1 LGIDGDSPPASDEAG
16 AARPSSSTAIPAL
29 EETHVTPTAATDPT
43 TLADWAQQAAGL
55 RPRCGIYIDGEFG
68 PSVSGTTFE
77 SINPAT
83 GEILATVASG
93 QQSDVDA
100 AVRSARRAF
109 EDGGWS
115 RSSVGDR
122 RRVLLRLA
130 ELINEH
136 RIELALLD
144 SMDMG
149 KLVNEAFTV
158 DVPSAAGLFSYY
170 GEALDKINGEI
181 APTEPGNLALV
192 TREPLGV
199 VGAVTPWNF
208 PLDLATWKV
217 APALAAGNSV
227 VLKPSERAP
236 LSSLRLAELATE
248 AGLPAGVFNVV
259 PGFGETAGAALGLHE
274 DVDVLAFTGST
285 ATGKRFLRY
294 ASESNLKQVW
304 LECGGKSPNV
314 IFADADLD
322 AAVDMAAFGAF
333 YNQGAVCSANS
344 RLLVQKSVAEEFVA
358 DLVGRAAGMR
368 PGDPLDPEA
377 SQGAIV
383 DEAHT
388 RHVLGFVDRARDSGQ
403 VAVGGQRRTI
413 DGRGCFIEP
422 TVVTGLAPSAELVT
436 EEVFGPVVTVQ
447 TFDDENEAIR
457 MANNTVYGLAA
468 SVWTNDLRRAHTVAA
483 ALRAGTVSVNTVDA
497 LSSQTPFGGFRQS
510 GFGRDLSLHALD
522 KYTGLK
528 TTWFKL

>member
-1 LGIDGDSPPASDEAG
+1 VTTIAEA
-16 AARPSSSTAIPAL
+16 
-29 EETHVTPTAATDPT
+29 DPT
-43 TLADWAQQAAGL
+43 TLADWARHATGVS
-55 RPRCGIYIDGEFG
+55 PRDGIYIGGEFRPADSG
-68 PSVSGTTFE
+68 ATFDSV
-77 SINPAT
+77 NPAT
-83 GEILATVASG
+83 GDVLASVASA
-93 QQSDVDA
+93 QTSDVDA
-100 AVRSARRAF
+100 AVRSARGAF
-109 EDGGWS
+109 DSGDWS
-115 RSSVGDR
+115 RSSVSER
-122 RRVLLRLA
+122 KRVLLRLA

-149 KLVNEAFTV
+149 KLVSEAFTV
-158 DVPSAAGLFSYY
+158 DVPSAAGLFAYY

-181 APTEPGNLALV
+181 APTEPGNLALI

-208 PLDLATWKV
+208 PLDLAVWKV

-248 AGLPAGVFNVV
+248 AGLPPGVFNVI
-259 PGFGETAGAALGLHE
+259 PGLGETAGGALGLHP

-294 ASESNLKQVW
+294 AADSNLKQVW

-314 IFADADLD
+314 VFADADLEQ
-322 AAVDMAAFGAF
+322 AVEMALFGAF
-333 YNQGAVCSANS
+333 YNQGAVCSSNS
-344 RLLVQKSVAEEFVA
+344 RLLVQKSVADQFVA
-358 DLVGRAAGMR
+358 DLVERAANMR
-368 PGDPLDPEA
+368 PGNPLDPEA
-377 SQGAIV
+377 TQGAIV

-388 RHVLGFVDRARDSGQ
+388 EHVLGFIDRARLHGRIR
-403 VAVGGQRRTI
+403 VGGQRETV
-413 DGRGCFIEP
+413 DGRGCFMDP
-422 TVVTGLAPSAELVT
+422 TVVTELGPSAELIT
-436 EEVFGPVVTVQ
+436 EEVFGPVLAVQ
-447 TFDDENEAIR
+447 TFDDDDEAIR
-457 MANNTVYGLAA
+457 MANDTMYGLAA

-497 LSSQTPFGGFRQS
+497 LSAQTPFGGFKLS

-528 TTWFKL
+528 TTWIRL